1 MALRLS
7 PTGRNITLKLR
18 RILIIDDEF
27 PVGYLIKINFEAEG
41 YEAVLALSGEEG
53 LEKAKASRPDL
64 ITLDV
69 LMPEMDGFEVMEA
82 LKKDEALN
90 SIPVMMIS
98 VVDEVG
104 KKRGMEL
111 GAVDYLLKPI
121 DFDNLLDRVRCL
133 EIDNSPPR

>member
-1 MALRLS
+1 M
-7 PTGRNITLKLR
+7 KLR

-27 PVGYLIKINFEAEG
+27 PVGYLIKINLEAEG
-41 YEAVLALSGEEG
+41 YEAVIALSGEEG
-53 LEKAKASRPDL
+53 LEKAKASPPDL

-104 KKRGMEL
+104 KKKGMEL

-133 EIDNSPPR
+133 EIDNSPPL

>member
-1 MALRLS
+1 MALRPS

-27 PVGYLIKINFEAEG
+27 PVGYLIKINLEAEG
-41 YEAVLALSGEEG
+41 YEAVIALSGEEG
-53 LEKAKASRPDL
+53 LEKAKANPPDL

-111 GAVDYLLKPI
+111 GAVDYVLKPI

-133 EIDNSPPR
+133 EIDNSPP

>member
-1 MALRLS
+1 MALRPS

-18 RILIIDDEF
+18 RILIIDDDF
-27 PVGYLIKINFEAEG
+27 PAGYLIKINLEAEG

-53 LEKAKASRPDL
+53 LEKAKTNPPDL

-104 KKRGMEL
+104 KRRGMEL

-133 EIDNSPPR
+133 EIDNSPS